1 MNGFMYVLPWATPG
15 PIGTVLSTNFQP
27 ISFVLAATL
36 LIVDFF
42 IYMPFCKAYD
52 KVLVEQE
59 AQRAEEIDEIETIVP
74 ELSANTAAAVVD
86 GNETVVV
93 ENSSAVSTNASG
105 KGQC

>member
-1 MNGFMYVLPWATPG
+1 
-15 PIGTVLSTNFQP
+15 
-27 ISFVLAATL
+27 
-36 LIVDFF
+36 
-42 IYMPFCKAYD
+42 MPFCKAYD

-105 KGQC
+105 KGIDEDLNVLVLCAGAGTSAMLANALKKGAN